1 MELDG
6 KTTLNQSINFFT
18 SMNISEVTRLNWIL
32 EKLED
37 VICNLIKEQIIY
49 KWAPDSRNCH
59 NCRW

>member
-37 VICNLIKEQIIY
+37 VIIIIVDGTTSLIY
-49 KWAPDSRNCH
+49 
-59 NCRW
+59 